1 MSDHDTLQKFLFDG
15 TDIRGEI
22 SSLAASYQAILAQK
36 QYTDAVAALFGE
48 FLVAASLL
56 SATLKYP
63 GIITIQATGAGP
75 IKTIMAE
82 CTQGNKLRGIV
93 RGDIAAAASGCS
105 LQDFLGSATLAITI
119 EPEGGERYQ
128 GIVPLDADN
137 LSQCL
142 EHYFNQSEQL
152 PTQIKLCADR
162 QVASGVL
169 IQQMPSTQQAD
180 KIAADWQHISA
191 LMDTLKTQEQL
202 SLSHSEQLYRLF
214 HEDGVRL
221 FEHQALHF
229 FCSCSRQRTER
240 ALVSLGAA
248 EVRDIVEEQGSV
260 LITCEF
266 CDEQYQFSDQDVE
279 AMFSSEPPT
288 LH

>member
-1 MSDHDTLQKFLFDG
+1 MTDHDTLQKFLFDG

-22 SSLAASYQAILAQK
+22 SSLVSSYQAIIAQQK
-36 QYTDAVAALFGE
+36 YPESVAALFGE

-75 IKTIMAE
+75 LKTIMAE
-82 CTQGNKLRGIV
+82 CTQGDKLRGIV
-93 RGDIAAAASGCS
+93 RGDLDAAANAQN
-105 LQDFLGSATLAITI
+105 LQGFLGSATLAITI

-128 GIVPLDADN
+128 GIVPLDAHH
-137 LSQCL
+137 LSECL
-142 EHYFNQSEQL
+142 EHYFDQSEQL
-152 PTQIKLCADR
+152 SSQIKLCANQ

-169 IQQMPSTQQAD
+169 IQQMPSSED
-180 KIAADWQHISA
+180 HEKIDADWQHISA
-191 LMDTLKTQEQL
+191 LLDTLKTEEQL
-202 SLSHSEQLYRLF
+202 NLPHSEQLYRLF

-221 FEHQALHF
+221 FEPQHLNF

-240 ALVSLGAA
+240 ALVSLGAP
-248 EVRDIVEEQGSV
+248 EVLDIVEEQGSV

-266 CDEQYQFSDQDVE
+266 CDEQYQFNEQQVKE
-279 AMFSSEPPT
+279 MFRQV
-288 LH
+288 LCKF

>member
-22 SSLAASYQAILAQK
+22 SSLADSYQAILAQQ
-36 QYTDAVAALFGE
+36 QYPDAVAALFGE

-63 GIITIQATGAGP
+63 GIISIQATGAGP
-75 IKTIMAE
+75 IKTIMTE

-93 RGDIAAAASGCS
+93 RGDLDAAAGAKQ

-152 PTQIKLCADR
+152 PTQIKLCADQR
-162 QVASGVL
+162 IASGML
-169 IQQMPSTQQAD
+169 IQQMPSSQQAE
-180 KIAADWQHISA
+180 KIAADWQHVSL
-191 LMDTLKTQEQL
+191 LMNSLKTDEQL
-202 SLSHSEQLYRLF
+202 SLPHSEQLFRLF

-221 FEHQALHF
+221 FEHQSLHF

-240 ALVSLGAA
+240 ALISLGAP
-248 EVRDIVEEQGSV
+248 EIQSIVEEQGSV

-279 AMFSSEPPT
+279 EMFGPQPPT

>member
-22 SSLAASYQAILAQK
+22 SSLADSYQAILAQQ
-36 QYTDAVAALFGE
+36 QYPDAVAALFGE
-48 FLVAASLL
+48 FLVAANLL

-75 IKTIMAE
+75 IKTIMTE

-93 RGDIAAAASGCS
+93 RGDLDAAASAKQ

-152 PTQIKLCADR
+152 PTQIKLCADQR
-162 QVASGVL
+162 IASGML
-169 IQQMPSTQQAD
+169 IQQMPSSQQAE
-180 KIAADWQHISA
+180 KIAADWQHVSL
-191 LMDTLKTQEQL
+191 LMNSLKTDEQL
-202 SLSHSEQLYRLF
+202 SLPHSEQLFRLF

-221 FEHQALHF
+221 FEHQSLHF

-240 ALVSLGAA
+240 ALISLGAP
-248 EVRDIVEEQGSV
+248 EIQSIVEEQGSV

-279 AMFSSEPPT
+279 EMFGPQPPT

>member
-1 MSDHDTLQKFLFDG
+1 MTDHDTLQKFLFDG

-22 SSLAASYQAILAQK
+22 SSLVSSYQAIIAQQK
-36 QYTDAVAALFGE
+36 YPESVAALFGE

-75 IKTIMAE
+75 LKTIMAE
-82 CTQGNKLRGIV
+82 CTQGDKLRGIV
-93 RGDIAAAASGCS
+93 RGDLDAAANAQN
-105 LQDFLGSATLAITI
+105 LQGFLGSATLAITI

-128 GIVPLDADN
+128 GIVPLDADH
-137 LSQCL
+137 LSECL
-142 EHYFNQSEQL
+142 EHYFDQSEQL
-152 PTQIKLCADR
+152 PTQIKLCANQ

-169 IQQMPSTQQAD
+169 IQQMPSSED
-180 KIAADWQHISA
+180 HEKIDADWQHISA
-191 LMDTLKTQEQL
+191 LLDTLKTEEQL
-202 SLSHSEQLYRLF
+202 NLPHSEQLYRLF

-221 FEHQALHF
+221 FEPQHLNF

-240 ALVSLGAA
+240 ALVSLGAP
-248 EVRDIVEEQGSV
+248 EVLDIVEEQGSV

-266 CDEQYQFSDQDVE
+266 CDEQYQFNEQQVKEMFRQDK
-279 AMFSSEPPT
+279 PT

>member
-22 SSLAASYQAILAQK
+22 SSLATSYQSILAQQ
-36 QYTDAVAALFGE
+36 QYPDAVAALFGE

-63 GIITIQATGAGP
+63 GIISVQATGAGP
-75 IKTIMAE
+75 LKTIMAE

-93 RGDIAAAASGCS
+93 RGDLDAAASAQS
-105 LQDFLGSATLAITI
+105 LKDFLGSATLAITI

-152 PTQIKLCADR
+152 LTQIKLCADR

-169 IQQMPSTQQAD
+169 IQQMPSTQQAE

-191 LMDTLKTQEQL
+191 LMDTLKTEEQL
-202 SLSHSEQLYRLF
+202 GLSHSEQLFRLF
-214 HEDGVRL
+214 HENGVRL
-221 FEHQALHF
+221 FEPQSLHF

-240 ALVSLGAA
+240 ALVSLGAP
-248 EVRDIVEEQGSV
+248 EVRDIVAEQGSV
-260 LITCEF
+260 MITCEF
-266 CDEQYQFSDQDVE
+266 CDERYHFSDQDVE
-279 AMFSSEPPT
+279 DMFNSDQPT

>member
-1 MSDHDTLQKFLFDG
+1 
-15 TDIRGEI
+15 
-22 SSLAASYQAILAQK
+22 
-36 QYTDAVAALFGE
+36 
-48 FLVAASLL
+48 
-56 SATLKYP
+56 LKYP

-75 IKTIMAE
+75 IKTIMTE

-93 RGDIAAAASGCS
+93 RGDLDAAAGAKQ

-152 PTQIKLCADR
+152 PTQIKLCADQR
-162 QVASGVL
+162 IASGML
-169 IQQMPSTQQAD
+169 IQQMPSSQQAE
-180 KIAADWQHISA
+180 KIAADWQHVSL
-191 LMDTLKTQEQL
+191 LMNSLKTDEQL
-202 SLSHSEQLYRLF
+202 SLPHSEQLFRLF

-221 FEHQALHF
+221 FEHQSLHF

-240 ALVSLGAA
+240 ALISLGAP
-248 EVRDIVEEQGSV
+248 EIQSIVEEQGSV

-279 AMFSSEPPT
+279 EMFGPQPPT

>member
-1 MSDHDTLQKFLFDG
+1 MTDQDTLQRFLFDG

-22 SSLAASYQAILAQK
+22 STLANSYQDIIRRQK
-36 QYTDAVAALFGE
+36 YPDSVAELFGE

-56 SATLKYP
+56 SATLKFP
-63 GIITIQATGAGP
+63 GIITIQATGSGP
-75 IKTIMAE
+75 LNTIMTE

-93 RGDIAAAASGCS
+93 RGDLAAAAVGNVLS
-105 LQDFLGSATLAITI
+105 DFLGSATLAITI

-152 PTQIKLCADR
+152 PTQIKLSANR
-162 QVASGVL
+162 EKASGVL
-169 IQQMPSTQQAD
+169 IQQMPSSQSRE
-180 KIAADWQHISA
+180 KIDADWQHTSA
-191 LMDTLKTQEQL
+191 LLGTLKSEEQL
-202 SLSHSEQLYRLF
+202 GLGHSEQLYRLF

-221 FEHQALHF
+221 FEPQNLNF
-229 FCSCSRQRTER
+229 FCSCSKQRTER
-240 ALVSLGAA
+240 ALISLGHT
-248 EVRDIVEEQGSV
+248 EVQGIVDEQGAI

-266 CDEQYQFSDQDVE
+266 CDEQYSFNQSNVDS
-279 AMFSSEPPT
+279 MFDPDKPV

>member
-1 MSDHDTLQKFLFDG
+1 MTDHDTLQRFLFDG

-22 SSLAASYQAILAQK
+22 STLVSSYQDIVKRQK
-36 QYTDAVAALFGE
+36 YPEPVAELFGE

-56 SATLKYP
+56 SATLKFP
-63 GIITIQATGAGP
+63 GIITIQATGSGP
-75 IKTIMAE
+75 LSTIMTE

-93 RGDIAAAASGCS
+93 RGDLEAISEGKTLA
-105 LQDFLGSATLAITI
+105 DFLGNATLAITI

-128 GIVPLDADN
+128 GIVPLDGDN
-137 LSQCL
+137 LSECL

-152 PTQIKLCADR
+152 PTQIKLSANTEGAC
-162 QVASGVL
+162 GVL
-169 IQQMPSTQQAD
+169 IQQMPSSESRE
-180 KIAADWQHISA
+180 KIDADWQHTSA
-191 LMDTLKTQEQL
+191 LLDTLKSEEQL
-202 SLSHSEQLYRLF
+202 GLGHNDQLYRLF

-221 FEHQALHF
+221 FEHQHIHF

-240 ALVSLGAA
+240 ALISLGHL
-248 EVRDIVEEQGSV
+248 EVQSIVDEQGSI

-266 CDEQYQFSDQDVE
+266 CDEQYSFHQHNIDKMFDQDKPV
-279 AMFSSEPPT
+279 

>member
-22 SSLAASYQAILAQK
+22 SSLADSYQAILAQQ
-36 QYTDAVAALFGE
+36 QYPDAVAALFGE
-48 FLVAASLL
+48 SLVAASLL

-75 IKTIMAE
+75 IKTIMTE

-93 RGDIAAAASGCS
+93 RGDLDAAAGAKQ

-152 PTQIKLCADR
+152 PTQIKLCADQR
-162 QVASGVL
+162 IASGML
-169 IQQMPSTQQAD
+169 IQQMPSSQQAE
-180 KIAADWQHISA
+180 KIAADWQHVSL
-191 LMDTLKTQEQL
+191 LMNSLKTDEQL
-202 SLSHSEQLYRLF
+202 SLPHSEQLFRLF

-221 FEHQALHF
+221 FEHQSLHF

-240 ALVSLGAA
+240 ALISLGAP
-248 EVRDIVEEQGSV
+248 EIQSIVEEQGSV

-279 AMFSSEPPT
+279 EMFGPQPPT

>member
-1 MSDHDTLQKFLFDG
+1 MTDHDILQKFLFDG

-22 SSLAASYQAILAQK
+22 SSLVSSYQAIIAQQK
-36 QYTDAVAALFGE
+36 YPESVAALFGE

-75 IKTIMAE
+75 LKTIMAE
-82 CTQGNKLRGIV
+82 CTQGDKLRGIV
-93 RGDIAAAASGCS
+93 RGDLDAAANAQN
-105 LQDFLGSATLAITI
+105 LQGFLGSATLAITI

-128 GIVPLDADN
+128 GIVPLDADH
-137 LSQCL
+137 LSECL

-152 PTQIKLCADR
+152 PTQIKLCANQ

-169 IQQMPSTQQAD
+169 IQQMPSSED
-180 KIAADWQHISA
+180 REKIDADWQHISA
-191 LMDTLKTQEQL
+191 LLDTLKTEEQL
-202 SLSHSEQLYRLF
+202 SMPHSEQLYRLF

-221 FEHQALHF
+221 FEPQHLNF

-248 EVRDIVEEQGSV
+248 EVLDIVEDQGSV

-266 CDEQYQFSDQDVE
+266 CDEQYQFNEQQVKEMFRQDK
-279 AMFSSEPPT
+279 PT

>member
-22 SSLAASYQAILAQK
+22 SSLADSYQAILAQQ
-36 QYTDAVAALFGE
+36 QYPDAVATLFGE

-75 IKTIMAE
+75 IKTIMTE

-93 RGDIAAAASGCS
+93 RGDLDAAASAKQ

-152 PTQIKLCADR
+152 PTQIKLCADQR
-162 QVASGVL
+162 IASGML
-169 IQQMPSTQQAD
+169 IQQMPSSQQAE
-180 KIAADWQHISA
+180 KIAADWQHVSL
-191 LMDTLKTQEQL
+191 LMNSLKTDEQL
-202 SLSHSEQLYRLF
+202 SLPHSEQLFRLF

-221 FEHQALHF
+221 FEHQSLHF

-240 ALVSLGAA
+240 ALISLGAP
-248 EVRDIVEEQGSV
+248 EIQSIVEEQGSV

-279 AMFSSEPPT
+279 EMFGPQPPT

>member
-22 SSLAASYQAILAQK
+22 CSLATSYQSILAQQ
-36 QYTDAVAALFGE
+36 QYPNAVAALFGE

-63 GIITIQATGAGP
+63 GIISVQATGDGP

-93 RGDIAAAASGCS
+93 RGDVAAAASAQS
-105 LQDFLGSATLAITI
+105 LKDFLGSATLAITI

-152 PTQIKLCADR
+152 PTQIKLCAD
-162 QVASGVL
+162 QKIASGVL
-169 IQQMPSTQQAD
+169 IQQMPSTQHAD
-180 KIAADWQHISA
+180 KMAADWQHISA
-191 LMDTLKTQEQL
+191 LMDTLKTEEQL

-221 FEHQALHF
+221 FEPQSLHF

-240 ALVSLGAA
+240 ALVSLGAT
-248 EVRDIVEEQGSV
+248 EVRDIVAEQGSV
-260 LITCEF
+260 SITCEF
-266 CDEQYQFSDQDVE
+266 CDEHYHFTERDVDD
-279 AMFSSEPPT
+279 MFSSDRPT